1 MHISCLEEA
10 SKQTVWRIG
19 VGVAVVV
26 VFVAF
31 VAFCCYRKYKRRQQ
45 PSVVQHAYGA
55 TTNTATINNTALQ
68 PGVKAHPGNYPL
80 QPSYLQQ
87 PYPPP
92 QQAYMPQQQIYTS
105 TGVYPQ
111 QPQAQAGMTLEVVS
125 LDLCLSL
132 KSLKNHIK
140 GKTG

>member
-1 MHISCLEEA
+1 MNISCLEET

-55 TTNTATINNTALQ
+55 TTNTATINNTAVQ
-68 PGVKAHPGNYPL
+68 PGVKAHPGN
-80 QPSYLQQ
+80 
-87 PYPPP
+87 
-92 QQAYMPQQQIYTS
+92 
-105 TGVYPQ
+105 
-111 QPQAQAGMTLEVVS
+111 
-125 LDLCLSL
+125 
-132 KSLKNHIK
+132 
-140 GKTG
+140 

>member
-31 VAFCCYRKYKRRQQ
+31 VAFCCYRKYKRSQQ
-45 PSVVQHAYGA
+45 PSVVQYAYGA
-55 TTNTATINNTALQ
+55 TAKTITTNNTTVQ
-68 PGVKAHPGNYPL
+68 PGVKAHPGNYPV
-80 QPSYLQQ
+80 QPSYPEQ

-105 TGVYPQ
+105 TGGYPQ
-111 QPQAQAGMTLEVVS
+111 QPQAQAGMTLKVIS
-125 LDLCLSL
+125 LVLCLSL
-132 KSLKNHIK
+132 KSLRNHIK
-140 GKTG
+140 GNMS